1 MNLITIFTEITTE
14 QPEWLE
20 QLLKLWQDAGGW
32 LKALVALVGIVPLV
46 LGGFKIKDVLKQSK
60 LNKLITTLATTV
72 YGLVGKIENVTNEIK
87 LLNENN
93 IKDKEIQTLLNKK
106 IDNFRLETKKTQD
119 TLATV
124 LALTN
129 APVDIKKEVL
139 KVVNNEQTK
148 TAIEDT
154 IKNDELVVEELEID
168 LE

>member
-1 MNLITIFTEITTE
+1 MNLITVFTEITTE

-46 LGGFKIKDVLKQSK
+46 FGGLKIKDVLKQSK
-60 LNKLITTLATTV
+60 INKLITTVATTV
-72 YGLVGKIENVTNEIK
+72 YSLGNQVKELANK
-87 LLNENN
+87 LEVLNENN
-93 IKDKEIQTLLNKK
+93 TIEKEAQRLLNEK

-139 KVVNNEQTK
+139 KVVNDNETK
-148 TAIEDT
+148 TVIENN
-154 IKNDELVVEELEID
+154 IKHDETVVEELEID